1 MSRCIKLFLG
11 ILFVFVSWEM
21 QGQNGTCTDPKK
33 LCPSGTTFN
42 LTSGLTVPLLGGYG
56 CVPLLNILTTYAR
69 FQIASP
75 GNLTMNISNLQGPNI
90 SYVVWGPYSSDAQIN
105 TLLGGACGLLGLLGG
120 GPSVACGGG
129 TSTSQSFTLN
139 NVTQGQIYVIMI
151 SKQLQLLLPPDY
163 FVTISEV
170 AGGASIGP
178 TFTTTSANISCNGA
192 NNGSIVINNPLGN
205 GSITY
210 AINNSPFSNISSFNN
225 LPPNTY
231 NIHVKDNNCTTT
243 KSVIITQP
251 SALSHSTTKI
261 DATTC
266 PGNGSINV
274 SGSGGTA
281 PYQYSIN
288 GGTNYY
294 PGTNPKLF
302 GGLIAGTYSVMI
314 KDTNNCVTGTTNVP
328 LTGPTIPT
336 VTVVSFIHPTCT
348 NNYTGSITFSG
359 TGGIAPYTY
368 SIDNGSNYFPSV
380 AAYTASS
387 LNQGTYQLKVKAASG
402 CESNMFSQVLTGQ
415 HPPPLGTI
423 TGSTI
428 CPGGQATLTFNAIAG
443 TGPFNLLINSNNY
456 TGISTGVPFN
466 VTPNPTANT
475 SYSLTQIIDNYGCIT
490 N

>member
-1 MSRCIKLFLG
+1 
-11 ILFVFVSWEM
+11 M

-75 GNLTMNISNLQGPNI
+75 GNLTMNISNPQGPNI

-178 TFTTTSANISCNGA
+178 TFTTTSANITCNGA

-210 AINNSPFSNISSFNN
+210 AINNSPFSNISSFTN

-251 SALSHSTTKI
+251 TALSHSTTKS

-288 GGTNYY
+288 GGANYY
-294 PGTNPKLF
+294 PGSNPKIF
-302 GGLIAGTYSVMI
+302 GGLVAGIYPVMI
-314 KDTNNCVTGTTNVP
+314 RDTNNCTTAP
-328 LTGPTIPT
+328 TQLTLTGPPNPVLTVNTILQ
-336 VTVVSFIHPTCT
+336 PTCT
-348 NNYTGSITFSG
+348 NGNNGLISFSG
-359 TGGIAPYTY
+359 SGSPGLFQY
-368 SIDNGSNYFPSV
+368 SINNGLNYVAGSNPQPFTNLGP
-380 AAYTASS
+380 A
-387 LNQGTYQLKVKAASG
+387 TYQLKVKAASG
-402 CESNMFSQVLTGQ
+402 CESNMFAQTLTGQ
-415 HPPPLGTI
+415 HPPPLGNI
-423 TGSTI
+423 SGSTI
-428 CPGGQATLTFNAIAG
+428 CPGQQATLTFTASTG

-456 TGISTGVPFN
+456 SGISTGVPFN
-466 VTPNPTANT
+466 VTPNPTVTTN
-475 SYSLTQIIDNYGCIT
+475 YSLTQIIDNFGCIT